1 MNISVKKREKSPD
14 YVLGSF
20 GFRLEEI
27 KQYVNQKGWV
37 NGEVLKAKD
46 GNGVYIKI
54 SSYGLDNNNIAVSEE
69 EIPF

>member
-27 KQYVNQKGWV
+27 KQYVNSKGWV
-37 NGEVLKAKD
+37 NGEILKTKYNE
-46 GNGVYIKI
+46 GMYIKI
-54 SSYGLDNNNIAVSEE
+54 SSFGIDKEEE
-69 EIPF
+69 EIQF